1 MEIFIRLKN
10 NSELINK
17 EADKGGC
24 VILMNKPHY
33 KRMIFQNLND
43 ANIYQECDNR
53 IMKKIDELV
62 NFYESHLTNVEK
74 INLSKIS
81 FSTGNVYGLPKVYK
95 SKEIN
100 EAIQQQN
107 NE

>member
-1 MEIFIRLKN
+1 MERFIRLKN

-17 EADKGGC
+17 EADEGVC
-24 VILMNKPHY
+24 VILINKPHY
-33 KRMIFQNLND
+33 KRMIFRHLND
-43 ANIYQECDNR
+43 ANIYQGCDNR
-53 IMKKIDELV
+53 IMKKIGELA
-62 NFYESHLTNVEK
+62 NFYESHLTNAEK